1 MNSENKPPDKYRT
14 VKCSLNSI
22 LKNKKY
28 YDKLFDATNRTH
40 QLVIHTYQFL
50 RLWILDKYE
59 QSSNNIDIPIITEDT
74 IYMAF
79 KALIKESSGPKPKGS
94 NLELLNEFNKFY
106 EKKYKKLGYD
116 NKIDGVNLSQILN
129 YMKVDMIT
137 NIENNI
143 KMNFISYLKRFVNA
157 SFKSLRKLVYDST
170 EEYPKNIKK
179 ILRDDIDKDIYDIK
193 QDLINNTLNT
203 RSIHHKW
210 INENRNKILPID
222 YDNSYEFDIKNHPQ
236 KYLKYMIHMCQMM
249 EEKEMKMF
257 QFFPLRTDTTVK
269 FIPLDSKS
277 LIELFIDEDKNKYLM
292 DIEGCKEELWS
303 TYFNLNNPIFKQSN
317 YSFDYRI
324 STDCFSVSIQLLHN
338 SFIDSEKAK
347 KLNMKNKKREMK
359 ENCKNMTQQQKED
372 YKNKLVKDK
381 NQEEINKKLKSK
393 EIKDKMKSDFKKLSK
408 EEQNKVK
415 QTIDKKKLEKY
426 IEFPYLE
433 DLNDTK
439 LNQLKNSNWC
449 VVDPGKKKLFYMKN
463 TNGKKLSYT
472 NKRHLHKT
480 KRLKYQR
487 LLQNYK
493 RKQNISKI
501 ENELSSYNSKSVD
514 YKKFKKFIKKKNEL
528 NKILLEK
535 YQDEVFRKYKWYGY
549 INRKKAETDLIRDIK
564 NTFGKDVNIIQ
575 GDWSVGKAM
584 RGLISSPNLGL
595 KRKLAEYYP
604 IYNLD
609 EFRTSCINHKTETL
623 TENIYLPDEKG
634 KSRKIH
640 SILTYQTESKR
651 LGCINRDENSVNN
664 MIKLVKYYFEYKDRP
679 EIFKRGIQQKI
690 PTPKKSRNRKASNG
704 IKPIIKD

>member
-1 MNSENKPPDKYRT
+1 
-14 VKCSLNSI
+14 
-22 LKNKKY
+22 
-28 YDKLFDATNRTH
+28 
-40 QLVIHTYQFL
+40 
-50 RLWILDKYE
+50 
-59 QSSNNIDIPIITEDT
+59 
-74 IYMAF
+74 
-79 KALIKESSGPKPKGS
+79 
-94 NLELLNEFNKFY
+94 
-106 EKKYKKLGYD
+106 
-116 NKIDGVNLSQILN
+116 
-129 YMKVDMIT
+129 
-137 NIENNI
+137 
-143 KMNFISYLKRFVNA
+143 
-157 SFKSLRKLVYDST
+157 
-170 EEYPKNIKK
+170 
-179 ILRDDIDKDIYDIK
+179 
-193 QDLINNTLNT
+193 
-203 RSIHHKW
+203 
-210 INENRNKILPID
+210 
-222 YDNSYEFDIKNHPQ
+222 
-236 KYLKYMIHMCQMM
+236 M

-257 QFFPLRTDTTVK
+257 QFFPLRTDTIPK
-269 FIPLDSKS
+269 FIPIDTKTLV
-277 LIELFIDEDKNKYLM
+277 ELFIEEDNNKYNE
-292 DIEGCKEELWS
+292 DIEGYKEELWT
-303 TYFNLNNPIFKQSN
+303 TYFNLNHPIFTQSN

-338 SFIDSEKAK
+338 SFIEPQRLK
-347 KLNMKNKKREMK
+347 KLNMKNKKKEMK
-359 ENCKNMTQQQKED
+359 NNCKNMTKQQKEE
-372 YKNKLVKDK
+372 YKINLK
-381 NQEEINKKLKSK
+381 NIKKENDIKYKLKFK
-393 EIKDKMKSDFKKLSK
+393 ETTDKMKQDFKKLSK
-408 EEQNKVK
+408 EEQQLKVK

-439 LNQLKNSNWC
+439 LNLLKNSNWC
-449 VVDPGKKKLFYMKN
+449 VVDPGKKNLFYMKN
-463 TNGKKLSYT
+463 TNGKKLRYT

-564 NTFGKDVNIIQ
+564 NTFGQDVNIIQ

>member
-22 LKNKKY
+22 FKDNKY
-28 YDKLFDATNRTH
+28 YEKLFDATNRIH

-50 RLWILDKYE
+50 RLWILDKHE
-59 QSSNNIDIPIITEDT
+59 RSSENIDIPIITEDT

-79 KALIKESSGPKPKGS
+79 KSLIKESSGPKPKGS

-116 NKIDGVNLSQILN
+116 DKIDGKNLSQILN

-143 KMNFISYLKRFVNA
+143 KLNFISYLKRFVNA
-157 SFKSLRKLVYDST
+157 SFKSLRKLIYDST
-170 EEYPKNIKK
+170 EEYPKQLKK
-179 ILRDDIDKDIYDIK
+179 VLREDIDKDIYDIK
-193 QDLINNTLNT
+193 QDLINNTLNS

-210 INENRNKILPID
+210 INENRNKILPTI
-222 YDNSYEFDIKNHPQ
+222 YDNSYEFDVKNHPQ
-236 KYLKYMIHMCQMM
+236 KYLKYMIHMCQIM

-257 QFFPLRTDTTVK
+257 QFFPLRTDISPK
-269 FIPLDSKS
+269 FIPIDTKT
-277 LIELFIDEDKNKYLM
+277 IVELFIDEDKNKYLT
-292 DIEGCKEELWS
+292 DIEGYKYELWN
-303 TYFNLNNPIFKQSN
+303 TFFNLDNPIFKQSN

-338 SFIDSEKAK
+338 SFIDSETLK
-347 KLNMKNKKREMK
+347 KLNMKNKKK
-359 ENCKNMTQQQKED
+359 EIKEKCKNMTQQEKED
-372 YKNKLVKDK
+372 YKNKIAKDK
-381 NQEEINKKLKSK
+381 KQEEINKKIKSK
-393 EIKDKMKSDFKKLSK
+393 EIKDKMKKEFKNLPK
-408 EEQNKVK
+408 EEQMKVK

-433 DLNDTK
+433 DLNETK
-439 LNQLKNSNWC
+439 LNGLKNSNWVC
-449 VVDPGKKKLFYMKN
+449 VDPGKKNLFYMKN
-463 TNGKKLSYT
+463 ADGKRIRYT
-472 NKRHLHKT
+472 NKKHLGKT

-501 ENELSSYNSKSVD
+501 ENELSSYNSKSVN

-528 NKILLEK
+528 NKVLLEK
-535 YQDEVFRKYKWYGY
+535 YQNEIFRKYKWYGY

-564 NTFGKDVNIIQ
+564 NTFGQDVNIFF
-575 GDWSVGKAM
+575 GDWSCGKAM

-623 TENIYLPDEKG
+623 TENIYLPDKKG

-640 SILTYQTESKR
+640 SILTYQTENKR

-664 MIKLVKYYFEYKDRP
+664 MIKLIKYYFEYKDRP
-679 EIFKRGIQQKI
+679 EVFKRGNQKI

-704 IKPIIKD
+704 IKPVTKE